1 MGSQPDQ
8 LRPENLPLR
17 FSEDQ
22 QSIVGG
28 QSTHDYPSVDGNVR
42 EMTQPFSTVCGGTYA
57 VCICKILQTVIVHV
71 CPCRCMRVYVPVVC
85 SL

>member
-1 MGSQPDQ
+1 MGPQPDQ

-28 QSTHDYPSVDGNVR
+28 QSMHNDPSGGGNVR
-42 EMTQPFSTVCGGTYA
+42 ETTRPPSTVCGGTYV
-57 VCICKILQTVIVHV
+57 VCVCKILQTVNVHV
-71 CPCRCMRVYVPVVC
+71 CPCMCMRVYVQVVC